1 MIFYIQPIQIH
12 HLLRSARMPIRNTK
26 SHIGITTTFFVIDG
40 TKVVTLSVEGIEAS
54 NLVSTSIETL
64 ALMGWIRFDAHAP

>member
-1 MIFYIQPIQIH
+1 
-12 HLLRSARMPIRNTK
+12 MPIRNTK